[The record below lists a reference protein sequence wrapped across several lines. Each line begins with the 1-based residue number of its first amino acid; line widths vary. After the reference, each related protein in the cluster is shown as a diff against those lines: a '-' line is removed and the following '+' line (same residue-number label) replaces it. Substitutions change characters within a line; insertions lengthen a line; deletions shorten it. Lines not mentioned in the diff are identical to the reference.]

1 MNYGELKTNIAAWI
15 HKTNLTDTIPIFI
28 EMARS
33 RICHD
38 LESMH
43 IEKRVT
49 ATLTTEY
56 TNIPTDLVDFRSIK
70 INNQKINYW
79 TEDQIV
85 QRGYNSATGVE
96 AIYTIVANQIRV
108 IGAPSAAEL
117 QMVYRYIPVAM
128 SLDADQDVILA
139 NYPQLYIYAA
149 ELEYLN
155 WSENEDRAA
164 KVVNYY
170 SDAIEQINN
179 AASKA
184 KYPSGALA
192 VRGV

>member
-1 MNYGELKTNIAAWI
+1 MNYGELKTNIASWI
-15 HKTNLTDTIPIFI
+15 HKSNLTDIIPIFI

-43 IEKRVT
+43 IEKRYSD
-49 ATLTTEY
+49 TLVSEY
-56 TNIPTDLVDFRSIK
+56 TALPTDLIDIRSLK
-70 INNQKINYW
+70 INNKKINYF

-85 QRGYNSATGVE
+85 QNGYNSATGVE
-96 AIYTIVANQIRV
+96 AIYTIVANELRV
-108 IGAPSAAEL
+108 IGAPAAAEL
-117 QMVYRYIPVAM
+117 EMVYRYIPVAM
-128 SLDADQDVILA
+128 SADVDQDVILA

-149 ELEYLN
+149 ELEYLL

-170 SDAIEQINN
+170 RDAIEQIN
-179 AASKA
+179 AASSKA

-192 VRGV
+192 VRSC